1 MESILSSEIPLAERA
16 YRDLR
21 TAIVRC
27 EFEPGVRLRV
37 EDLARR
43 FEISSSPVRE
53 ALSRL
58 SEQGFVRALD
68 KRGFRVAPLT
78 IEGIV
83 DLTRIRHLLECEA
96 LRDAITHGD
105 DAWEAAIV
113 AAGHSLALSEQR
125 LSSQTVALDN
135 AWSERHRAFH
145 LAFYAS
151 CSSPLLLDLVSELFD
166 RAERYRRYSASH
178 RLAERSKHNE
188 HKELMQ
194 AVLSRDAD
202 KAVACLRKHISGTE
216 RRVSDALK
224 ALERQV
230 QNGMSSSMSSKPLD
244 ALAGA

>member
-1 MESILSSEIPLAERA
+1 MESLLSSEIPLAERA

-27 EFEPGVRLRV
+27 EFEPGERLRV
-37 EDLARR
+37 EDLAKR

-58 SEQGFVRALD
+58 SEQGFVKALD

-78 IEGIV
+78 VEGIV
-83 DLTRIRHLLECEA
+83 DLTRVRHLLECEA
-96 LRDAITHGD
+96 LRDAIAHGD
-105 DAWEAAIV
+105 DAWETSIV

-125 LSSQTVALDN
+125 LSGLAIALDN

-151 CSSPLLLDLVSELFD
+151 CSSPLLLDLVTELFD

-178 RLAERSKHNE
+178 RVAERSKHNE
-188 HKELMQ
+188 HEELMQ
-194 AVLSRDAD
+194 TVLSRDAN
-202 KAVACLRKHISGTE
+202 KAVACLRKHITGTE
-216 RRVSDALK
+216 RRVSEALK
-224 ALERQV
+224 AMELEMQDV
-230 QNGMSSSMSSKPLD
+230 
-244 ALAGA
+244 A